1 MSKSYKLK
9 NGNYI
14 DSSSIVHNRHI
25 LADIIYPV
33 GSVYISINNTNPQNL
48 FGGTWKQIKDRFLL
62 ACGDTYSNGSTG
74 GEATHQLTVNEMP
87 SHNHTGRSN
96 TDGLVQHMTAT
107 AGTYVIIQ
115 EGNSGEVYKYATTN
129 DVGGNQAHNNMPPYL
144 AVFIWK
150 RTA

>member
-9 NGNYI
+9 DGNYI
-14 DSSSIVHNRHI
+14 DSTSIVHNRHI

-62 ACGDTYSNGSTG
+62 ACGDTYFNGSTG
-74 GEATHQLTVNEMP
+74 GEATHVLTENEMP
-87 SHNHTGRSN
+87 SHSHN
-96 TDGLVQHMTAT
+96 
-107 AGTYVIIQ
+107 
-115 EGNSGEVYKYATTN
+115 TTN
-129 DVGGNQAHNNMPPYL
+129 HAGAGSGSLSGGYNWGFNIGDYGALGTESAGGNQAHNNMPPYL